1 MNAIQ
6 NGLRTVEQYN
16 EKFGLRQAFLDQL
29 MSAMDT
35 PVKGCPVDGIDTKK
49 SSPVVEKS
57 SPVVEKSS
65 PVVEKSSP
73 VAETG
78 KVSRGMKRKAG
89 PTSSKAKMEKKK

>member
-57 SPVVEKSS
+57 SPV
-65 PVVEKSSP
+65 
-73 VAETG
+73 AETG